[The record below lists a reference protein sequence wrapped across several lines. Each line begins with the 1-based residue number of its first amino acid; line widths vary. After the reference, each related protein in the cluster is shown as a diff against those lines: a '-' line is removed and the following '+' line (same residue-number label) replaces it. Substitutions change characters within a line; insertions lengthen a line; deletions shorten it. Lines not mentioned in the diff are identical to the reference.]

1 MMHLSVNPFRH
12 TIPARNIAFRFGWWL
27 AAAAMFTLVAALTI
41 VIRRSELLP
50 GEASV
55 SDWLAIEI
63 GWPGE
68 ALVDLLDY
76 ISEETIAPFLF
87 VGALISIWRLWGRYP
102 AGLLGLAGLM
112 TAATKISD
120 LADRPRPTAEI
131 EWNFAYTGT
140 GGFPSQHV
148 IYAVLVFGL
157 IAFFSLT
164 YIERPLLRRA
174 AVALFGGI
182 VVMMGPSR
190 VIDGEHWPADV
201 IGGYLIGLPLL
212 FGLIW
217 LHPRLLPVLRARAPW
232 LYRLAGADLAANR
245 TLSRPLKK

>member
-1 MMHLSVNPFRH
+1 MHLSVNPFRH
-12 TIPARNIAFRFGWWL
+12 TIPALNIAFRFGWWL
-27 AAAAMFTLVAALTI
+27 AGAAMFSLIAALTI
-41 VIRRSELLP
+41 VIRQSELLP

-87 VGALISIWRLWGRYP
+87 IGALISIWRLWGRYP

-157 IAFFSLT
+157 IAFFSWI
-164 YIERPLLRRA
+164 YIEHPLLRRA
-174 AVALFGGI
+174 AVALFGAL
-182 VVMMGPSR
+182 VVLMGPSR

-201 IGGYLIGLPLL
+201 IGGYLISIPLL
-212 FGLIW
+212 WGLIW

-232 LYRLAGADLAANR
+232 LYRLAGADLAA
-245 TLSRPLKK
+245 SRIRPRPPKI